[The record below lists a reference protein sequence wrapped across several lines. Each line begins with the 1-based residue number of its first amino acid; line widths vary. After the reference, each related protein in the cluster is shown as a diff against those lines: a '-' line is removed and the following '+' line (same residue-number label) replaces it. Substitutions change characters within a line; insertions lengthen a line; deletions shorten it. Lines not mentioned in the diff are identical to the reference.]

1 MAIKRLGDPVGGR
14 TLRPPP
20 FPLRPILFCKK
31 NLLGYHVKFN
41 KKNPAFSLKI
51 YAGQTGFRC
60 IIRGC
65 CATIDHDADT
75 NDRDMR
81 TDAAEGETAMGQSAG
96 YFIVEASAMPEIFRK
111 VAEAKRLL
119 ETGEETTVNGA
130 ARAVGIS
137 RSAFYKY
144 KDAVRPFNDML
155 HGRIV
160 TFQTLLRD
168 EPGILSGLLNVFA
181 GTGVNILTINQN
193 IPTNGCAVVTIT
205 AETSA
210 LRRTLEEM
218 LEAAASSPGVLKCE
232 ILAG

>member
-1 MAIKRLGDPVGGR
+1 M
-14 TLRPPP
+14 
-20 FPLRPILFCKK
+20 
-31 NLLGYHVKFN
+31 
-41 KKNPAFSLKI
+41 
-51 YAGQTGFRC
+51 
-60 IIRGC
+60 
-65 CATIDHDADT
+65 
-75 NDRDMR
+75 
-81 TDAAEGETAMGQSAG
+81 GESMSGEAK
-96 YFIVEASAMPEIFRK
+96 YFIVEASSMPEIFRK

-130 ARAVGIS
+130 AKAVGIS

-160 TFQTLLRD
+160 TFQILLKD
-168 EPGILSGLLNVFA
+168 EPGILSAALNIFA

-193 IPTNGCAVVTIT
+193 IPVNGCAVVTMT

-210 LRRTLEEM
+210 LQHSLEEV
-218 LEAAASSPGVLKCE
+218 LGEVSNSDGVIKCE

>member
-1 MAIKRLGDPVGGR
+1 M
-14 TLRPPP
+14 
-20 FPLRPILFCKK
+20 
-31 NLLGYHVKFN
+31 
-41 KKNPAFSLKI
+41 
-51 YAGQTGFRC
+51 
-60 IIRGC
+60 
-65 CATIDHDADT
+65 
-75 NDRDMR
+75 
-81 TDAAEGETAMGQSAG
+81 
-96 YFIVEASAMPEIFRK
+96 
-111 VAEAKRLL
+111 
-119 ETGEETTVNGA
+119 NGA

-144 KDAVRPFNDML
+144 KAAVRPINDML

-160 TFQTLLRD
+160 TFQTMLRD

-218 LEAAASSPGVLKCE
+218 LEAAASSPGVLRCE

>member
-1 MAIKRLGDPVGGR
+1 MA
-14 TLRPPP
+14 
-20 FPLRPILFCKK
+20 KK
-31 NLLGYHVKFN
+31 PK
-41 KKNPAFSLKI
+41 
-51 YAGQTGFRC
+51 
-60 IIRGC
+60 
-65 CATIDHDADT
+65 
-75 NDRDMR
+75 
-81 TDAAEGETAMGQSAG
+81 
-96 YFIVEASAMPEIFRK
+96 YFIVDAEALPEVFLK
-111 VAEAKRLL
+111 VAEAKRML
-119 ETGEETTVNGA
+119 ETGEADTVN
-130 ARAVGIS
+130 RATKVAGIS

-193 IPTNGCAVVTIT
+193 IPSNGCAVVTIT

-210 LRRTLEEM
+210 LRRSLEEM
-218 LEAAASSPGVLKCE
+218 LEAASSSPGVIKCE

>member
-1 MAIKRLGDPVGGR
+1 MK
-14 TLRPPP
+14 
-20 FPLRPILFCKK
+20 
-31 NLLGYHVKFN
+31 
-41 KKNPAFSLKI
+41 
-51 YAGQTGFRC
+51 QT
-60 IIRGC
+60 
-65 CATIDHDADT
+65 
-75 NDRDMR
+75 
-81 TDAAEGETAMGQSAG
+81 AG

-119 ETGEETTVNGA
+119 ETTVNRA
-130 ARAVGIS
+130 AQAVGIS
-137 RSAFYKY
+137 RSAYYKY

-160 TFQTLLRD
+160 TFQTMLKD

-193 IPTNGCAVVTIT
+193 IPVNGCAVVTIT

-210 LRRTLEEM
+210 LQRSLEDM
-218 LEAAASSPGVLKCE
+218 LNAAAGSPGVLKCE

>member
-1 MAIKRLGDPVGGR
+1 MPQAPK
-14 TLRPPP
+14 
-20 FPLRPILFCKK
+20 
-31 NLLGYHVKFN
+31 Y
-41 KKNPAFSLKI
+41 
-51 YAGQTGFRC
+51 Y
-60 IIRGC
+60 
-65 CATIDHDADT
+65 
-75 NDRDMR
+75 
-81 TDAAEGETAMGQSAG
+81 
-96 YFIVEASAMPEIFRK
+96 IVEANALPEIYLK
-111 VAEAKRLL
+111 VAEAKRLM
-119 ETGEETTVNGA
+119 ETGEVATVNA
-130 ARAVGIS
+130 ATQRVGIS

-144 KDAVRPFNDML
+144 RDAIRPFQDML

-160 TFQTLLRD
+160 TLQIMLRD

-218 LEAAASSPGVLKCE
+218 LEAAASSPGVLRCE